1 MRSAG
6 RILVVGGKESLML
19 KAARLGLEVVHF
31 QKPAE
36 FSPDQHAHAA
46 TTVVLDYERVEEA
59 VDLARALHAARPFA
73 GAMAITESAL
83 LPAARINEALGLPGV
98 TPATV
103 GLLTDK
109 WSMRQLLNARGV
121 SVVGAEMGSTSADLT
136 RFAAAHGYPFIV
148 KPVAGTASFGVF
160 RVDDAAELEPVFD
173 RLTGLGLPAF
183 LMEQYL
189 DGREISVEC
198 FTFHGRHVLLALT
211 DKLVG
216 RGFIE
221 MGHSIPAAVSPA
233 DRSEVFEV
241 VSRFL
246 DVVGL
251 TEGPSHTE
259 VKLTADGPKVVEGHN
274 RRGGDRIN
282 QMVEMV
288 YGQDIE
294 HLTAGWCAGVVP
306 ELPGSPAADGAT
318 AVRFFEAQPGFLRE
332 IVGAEEIR
340 NLPDVREFHLN
351 YAVGDRVPPL
361 RWSLDRA
368 GYLVVHRKTVDEAVR
383 AATEYA
389 ARITFVVDQLDED
402 QERTRAELAAL
413 REELDLADRL
423 GYTLDVAS

>member
-1 MRSAG
+1 
-6 RILVVGGKESLML
+6 ML
-19 KAARLGLEVVHF
+19 KAERLGLDVVHF

-36 FSPDQHAHAA
+36 FSPIQHARAG
-46 TTVVLDYERVEEA
+46 TTVVLDYEDVDKA

-83 LPAARINEALGLPGV
+83 LPAARINEALQLPGV

-109 WSMRQLLNARGV
+109 WSMRRLLNARGV
-121 SVVGAEMGSTSADLT
+121 SVVGAEMGTTRADLT
-136 RFAAAHGYPFIV
+136 AFAETHGFPFIV
-148 KPVAGTASFGVF
+148 KPLAGTASFGVF
-160 RVDDAAELEPVFD
+160 LVHDAAELDPVHD
-173 RLTGLGLPAF
+173 RLNGLGLPAF

-198 FTFHGRHVLLALT
+198 FTFHGRHVLLAMT

-216 RGFIE
+216 RGFVE
-221 MGHSIPAAVSPA
+221 MGHSIPAAVSAA
-233 DRSEVFEV
+233 DQAAV
-241 VSRFL
+241 VAVVNQFL
-246 DVVGL
+246 DAVGL

-282 QMVEMV
+282 QMVELV

-294 HLTAGWCAGVVP
+294 HLTAGWCAGVID
-306 ELPGSPAADGAT
+306 ELPASPEADGAT
-318 AVRFFEAQPGFLRE
+318 AVRFFEAPPGIVRE
-332 IVGAEEIR
+332 IVGADEIR
-340 NLPDVREFHLN
+340 RLPDVREFHLN

-368 GYLVVHRKTVDEAVR
+368 GYLVVHRATADEAVR

-389 ARITFVVDQLDED
+389 ARINFVVDQVAED
-402 QERTRAELAAL
+402 RDRANAEFAAL
-413 REELDLADRL
+413 REELDLSDRF
-423 GYTLDVAS
+423 GYDVAS